1 MTTRETRMEPKK
13 PMAPMKPLEK
23 MTAAERWWPDDLGE
37 PNSSG
42 SANDTRYAFFAAK
55 HRLALQKGGKVRL
68 FDTGAT
74 RINGFDQSQGREN
87 AIRFASDD
95 GPVRLDALKEL

>member
-1 MTTRETRMEPKK
+1 MEPMK

-55 HRLALQKGGKVRL
+55 HRLVLQKGGKVRL
-68 FDTGAT
+68 LTPARPGSAASTSRRAARTRSASRAT
-74 RINGFDQSQGREN
+74 TDRWGSMH
-87 AIRFASDD
+87 
-95 GPVRLDALKEL
+95 

>member
-1 MTTRETRMEPKK
+1 MK
-13 PMAPMKPLEK
+13 PLKPLAPMKPLEM
-23 MTAAERWWPDDLGE
+23 MTAAVGWWPDDLGE
-37 PNSSG
+37 PTSSG
-42 SANDTRYAFFAAK
+42 SANDSRYAFFAAK
-55 HRLALQKGGKVRL
+55 RRLALQKGGKVRL

-95 GPVRLDALKEL
+95 GPVGLDALKEL